1 MPEVLKYV
9 GASFAGVLE
18 CLEWIG
24 CSGPTD
30 RAVYAALLIT
40 ARRYGQPVRGGVKV
54 YLTVRELALAAGF
67 SRPTVPKAL
76 DRLRKKRLVY
86 RAPEGRERRP
96 GPWCAGLRKPLPLN
110 HAGGVQIVVNP
121 CA

>member
-1 MPEVLKYV
+1 M
-9 GASFAGVLE
+9 
-18 CLEWIG
+18 
-24 CSGPTD
+24 
-30 RAVYAALLIT
+30 
-40 ARRYGQPVRGGVKV
+40 KV
-54 YLTVRELALAAGF
+54 YLFVRALALAVGV
-67 SRPTVPKAL
+67 SRPTVLKAL

-86 RAPEGRERRP
+86 RASEGRERRP